1 MLKRFP
7 CARKRVREN
16 LRSDVVL
23 RILRSMSKCKSRAKS
38 IEWVEHPGLGAR
50 RCGDCALEARYRH
63 FVTFW
68 ASYIGIFGLGYLTSD
83 PQGTQVSDLSF
94 EKAWTLSFLS
104 ALVFR

>member
-1 MLKRFP
+1 MSIRFP
-7 CARKRVREN
+7 CARKCVREN

-23 RILRSMSKCKSRAKS
+23 RILRSMSKCKSRAKP

-50 RCGDCALEARYRH
+50 RCDDCALEARYRH

>member
-1 MLKRFP
+1 MATRT
-7 CARKRVREN
+7 
-16 LRSDVVL
+16 D
-23 RILRSMSKCKSRAKS
+23 
-38 IEWVEHPGLGAR
+38 WVEHPNGPCQYQAK
-50 RCGDCALEARYRH
+50 ARYRH

-83 PQGTQVSDLSF
+83 PQGTQVLDLSF